1 MSRLRITGGKRN
13 GRLAESRSQRAVGSG
28 EPGVPAPPCGQAV
41 EHYLAEVT
49 ARLPALAKGRS
60 GIVAELRSGLLD
72 ATDSHQSAGLPPT
85 QAVQAAIRE
94 FGDPGLVADGFLPE
108 IAASHARR
116 VTTVL
121 LVTGPLVGLLWLAA
135 AAASHLAIRI
145 AASWPW
151 ATLPSGLGGGVQLV
165 AVAVAVTAS
174 AGTVAIA
181 ATGRL
186 SRWLPARPR
195 RAPLAAA
202 IAGFGAVG
210 ADGLGLVLLAAEL
223 AAAPGRL
230 SPLPAAAAAAASATR
245 LLMAKRAA
253 HRCLAMHASLARQ

>member
-1 MSRLRITGGKRN
+1 MPGLKNTGEDRSC
-13 GRLAESRSQRAVGSG
+13 RLAQPRGQPTAGSA
-28 EPGVPAPPCGQAV
+28 EPALPCGQAV
-41 EHYLAEVT
+41 ERYLAEVT
-49 ARLPALAKGRS
+49 ARLPGPGKANS

-72 ATDSHQSAGLPPT
+72 ATDSYQSAGLPAT

-116 VTTVL
+116 VATVL
-121 LVTGPLVGLLWLAA
+121 LVTGPLVGLLWFATAA
-135 AAASHLAIRI
+135 ESHLAIRV
-145 AASWPW
+145 AAFWQW
-151 ATLPSGLGGGVQLV
+151 TTLTAGPGAGLQLV

-174 AGTVAIA
+174 AAGLGIA

-186 SRWLPARPR
+186 SRWLPAWPR
-195 RAPLAAA
+195 GAPLAAA

-210 ADGLGLVLLAAEL
+210 ADGLGLLLLAAKL
-223 AAAPGRL
+223 AAAPGSL
-230 SPLPAAAAAAASATR
+230 SPLPAAAAAGASMAR

-253 HRCLAMHASLARQ
+253 NRCLAMRARLTRQ